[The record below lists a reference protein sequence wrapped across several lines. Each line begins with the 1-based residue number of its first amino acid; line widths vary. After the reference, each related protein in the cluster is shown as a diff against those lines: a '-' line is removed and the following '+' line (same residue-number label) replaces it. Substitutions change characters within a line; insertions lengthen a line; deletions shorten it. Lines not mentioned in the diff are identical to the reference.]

1 METCRTDWQ
10 LAARAG
16 DSKKGRNFVR
26 IQRKQLKAGTEIE
39 TGLQTT
45 HSVTQNTDFTKA
57 FFTFKM
63 SYGFAVH

>member
-1 METCRTDWQ
+1 

-16 DSKKGRNFVR
+16 DSKKERNFAR

-39 TGLQTT
+39 TGLQTA
-45 HSVTQNTDFTKA
+45 HSVTQDTDYTKA

-63 SYGFAVH
+63 SYGFTVH